1 MKINKLLC
9 TLSDCYK
16 TNRKITPTGLI
27 IHSVGCPQP
36 DPYVFQRIWNK
47 PGVNVCVHGVIGSDG
62 TVVQC
67 LEWNHRG
74 WHAGGLANNTHIGIE
89 MSEPAT
95 IKYIKG
101 SSWIDLD
108 PLRTKAHV
116 LATYRYAVEL
126 FAYLCKKYSLDPL
139 KDGVI
144 LSHSEAHRK
153 GLASNHGDVEHMWN
167 RLGLSMITFRKD
179 VKKALDAGNIV
190 KPIITTNNPISGYL
204 VKVTAASLNYRS
216 GPGVTY
222 SINGQIRRNEVYTI
236 VEEMNGWGKLKS
248 GAGWINLKYVNRV

>member
-16 TNRKITPTGLI
+16 ANRKISPTGLI

-36 DPYVFQRIWNK
+36 NPYVFQRIWNK
-47 PGVNVCVHGVIGSDG
+47 PGVNVCVHGVIGPDG

-67 LEWNHRG
+67 LEWNNRG

-89 MSEPAT
+89 MTEPAT
-95 IKYIKG
+95 IKYTRG

-116 LATYRYAVEL
+116 LATYRHAVDL

-144 LSHSEAHRK
+144 LSHSEAHRR
-153 GLASNHGDVEHMWN
+153 GIASNHGDVEHLWS
-167 RLGLSMITFRKD
+167 RFGLSMGGFRQDIKNAITSGVTVTPIVSNQKP
-179 VKKALDAGNIV
+179 NI
-190 KPIITTNNPISGYL
+190 GFL
-204 VKVTAASLNYRS
+204 VKVTASVLNYRG
-216 GPGVTY
+216 GPGVGFKV
-222 SINGQIRRNEVYTI
+222 NGQIRKNEVYTI
-236 VEEMNGWGKLKS
+236 VDEKNGWGKLKS
-248 GAGWINLKYVNRV
+248 GAGWINLKYVKKV